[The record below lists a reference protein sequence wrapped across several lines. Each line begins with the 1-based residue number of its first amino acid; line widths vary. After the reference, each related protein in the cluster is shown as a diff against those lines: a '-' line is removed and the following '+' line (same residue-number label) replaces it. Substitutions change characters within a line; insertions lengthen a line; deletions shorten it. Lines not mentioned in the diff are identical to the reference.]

1 MSEYLTIK
9 IPEQKIINL
18 INALEKKGINP
29 RSNAEAVN
37 TLIDNFLLN
46 INSEISTL
54 QNKENRSKGV
64 SS

>member
-1 MSEYLTIK
+1 MSEYLSIK
-9 IPEQKIINL
+9 IPEQKIKNL

-46 INSEISTL
+46 IDSEINTS
-54 QNKENRSKGV
+54 QNNKNRSQEV
-64 SS
+64 PS